1 MLWYSLTP
9 SLDLGNQSPVD
20 LVIHILLILLASLL
34 RDLLPAFWI
43 RSIVLPRPIV
53 RDAPECIVTMLGTV
67 LDERFD
73 LLIGDH
79 DGFRDVRSVGDLV
92 ENGGGEEHLV
102 QFSNCAE
109 FRLGDGDARDAKGR
123 PLVVCICHNFL
134 AMHALD
140 LDFNW
145 SVSNH
150 TNRLVDI
157 RHVLA
162 AASFRQAS
170 SPSSRSAWR
179 PAGSCYCCGGC
190 ESL

>member
-140 LDFNW
+140 LDCG
-145 SVSNH
+145 
-150 TNRLVDI
+150 
-157 RHVLA
+157 
-162 AASFRQAS
+162 SFF
-170 SPSSRSAWR
+170 
-179 PAGSCYCCGGC
+179 PAGFIAVFTVCLATCGVLLLLRRMRVTVRTWYRLL
-190 ESL
+190 EI